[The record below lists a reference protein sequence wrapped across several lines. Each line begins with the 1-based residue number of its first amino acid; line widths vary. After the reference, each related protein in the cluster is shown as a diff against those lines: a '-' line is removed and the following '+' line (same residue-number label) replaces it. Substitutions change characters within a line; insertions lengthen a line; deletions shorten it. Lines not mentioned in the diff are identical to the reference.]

1 MSAMIAVLS
10 ALHFWGVLLWA
21 MLVPLVLAW
30 MLVYGLLVMQQAEHR
45 IVNHDRGPR

>member
-21 MLVPLVLAW
+21 MVVPLVLAW
-30 MLVYGLLVMQQAEHR
+30 MLVYGLLAMQQAER
-45 IVNHDRGPR
+45 RVVNYDRGPR